1 VITFLLGFADKLPF
15 PVKITSWILVAM
27 IAVPGAITGI
37 IPGAINNEIVREDTL
52 RTGEAKEASFGAAS
66 GLLTAIPSGF
76 VSLVMPS
83 LLLLGRSVE
92 NPTGVRTVATVSALC
107 NLGALLML
115 YFLFDEKKLLAS
127 LKKHGYE

>member
-1 VITFLLGFADKLPF
+1 
-15 PVKITSWILVAM
+15 VKITSWILVAM